1 MDDLLNESSH
11 PLPHSGWSWRTS
23 AHSSLSG
30 LAFHLPR
37 AESPRQLLR
46 NVTRPAAAP
55 TTRRELG
62 CTHARILRSRN
73 GRCAGRSAVP
83 EEGARLR
90 TWPWLHTS
98 CRLER
103 CHGCRG

>member
-1 MDDLLNESSH
+1 MDDLQNESSG
-11 PLPHSGWSWRTS
+11 PLPDTRQSWRTS

-30 LAFHLPR
+30 LAFLLPR

-46 NVTRPAAAP
+46 NVTRPAAAT
-55 TTRRELG
+55 TTRRDLG

-73 GRCAGRSAVP
+73 GRSAERSAVP

-98 CRLER
+98 CRLAR
-103 CHGCRG
+103 CRGCRG